1 VFLIAS
7 AAYVD
12 DEFRAEVGNIPPAFL
27 PLCNRRLFEFQ
38 VESIRRATEPD
49 EEVFLS
55 LPLSFRMDYKD
66 EKLLKALNVT
76 VIFLSDT
83 LTLGHS
89 IYKAI
94 ELCKGK
100 NSIKVLYGDTYFK
113 NIPMGS
119 DFVSIGSTYENYEW
133 KVESKT
139 DKGLTVWSGYFS
151 FSDKKILSDALNQ
164 SNFNYISAIKKL
176 VENKKIKLNYVDD
189 WFDLGHINSYFQVRS
204 KFTSERSFNSIEINK
219 NIVRKQGLKRKKI
232 LAEAKWFQTV
242 PAGIK
247 RLTPNFICI
256 EDNTAAASY
265 SIEYMYYMPL
275 NELAVHGQLPKN
287 SWMQIINSCKE
298 YFLEAK
304 NYQYKPNVK
313 QLAERRKLIEYKT
326 ISRVS
331 DYRKYSLIRFDLPVI
346 YNGIKLKTPDAII
359 KELIETSLKTPPFFS
374 VMHGDLCFSNII
386 FDSRAKA
393 IKLIDP
399 RGITCTGEFSIYGDI
414 TYDLAKF
421 YHSIVG
427 FYDFIISGCFSLN
440 IENQNVDFDIFVPK
454 DFLRLE
460 GYTERICL
468 LDGYTKEMIM
478 PQVILLFFSMLHLHS
493 DKPKRQSA
501 LLANAL
507 RLYVDFQGMK

>member
-1 VFLIAS
+1 MFLITS

-12 DEFRAEVGNIPPAFL
+12 NEFRAEVGNIPPAFL

-38 VESIRRATEPD
+38 IESIRMAAEPG

-55 LPLSFRMDYKD
+55 LPLSFQMDYKD
-66 EKLLKALNVT
+66 EKLLEALNVT

-94 ELCKGK
+94 ELCKNK
-100 NSIKVLYGDTYFK
+100 DSVKILYGDTYFK
-113 NIPMGS
+113 NIPTGN
-119 DFVSIGSTYENYEW
+119 DFISIGSTYENYEW

-151 FSDKKILSDALNQ
+151 FSDKKTLSDALNQ
-164 SNFNYISAIKKL
+164 SDFNYISAIERL
-176 VENKKIKLNYVDD
+176 VENKKIKLNHAGD

-219 NIVRKQGLKRKKI
+219 NIVRKQSLKRKKI
-232 LAEAKWFQTV
+232 LAEAKWFQTI

-247 RLTPNFICI
+247 RLTPNFICT
-256 EDNTAAASY
+256 EDNGVASY
-265 SIEYMYYMPL
+265 LIEYMHYMPL

-304 NYQYKPNVK
+304 NYQFKPNVK
-313 QLAERRKLIEYKT
+313 QLAERDNLIKYKT

-331 DYRKYSLIRFDLPVI
+331 DYKKYSPIRFDLPVT
-346 YNGIKLKTPDAII
+346 YNGIKINTPDAII
-359 KELIETSLKTPPFFS
+359 KELIEASLKTPYLFS
-374 VMHGDLCFSNII
+374 VMHGDFCFSNII
-386 FDSRAKA
+386 FDSRAKV

-399 RGITCTGEFSIYGDI
+399 RGVTSAGEFSIYGDI

-421 YHSIVG
+421 YHSVIG
-427 FYDFIISGCFSLN
+427 FYDFIISDCFSLN
-440 IENQNVDFDIFVPK
+440 IENQDIDFDIFVPK
-454 DFLRLE
+454 DFSRLE
-460 GYTERICL
+460 GYVERICL
-468 LDGYTKEMIM
+468 LDGYTKKMIM
-478 PQVILLFFSMLHLHS
+478 PQVILLFFSMLPLHS
-493 DKPKRQSA
+493 DKPKRQDA

-507 RLYVDFQGMK
+507 RMYVDYQEGE